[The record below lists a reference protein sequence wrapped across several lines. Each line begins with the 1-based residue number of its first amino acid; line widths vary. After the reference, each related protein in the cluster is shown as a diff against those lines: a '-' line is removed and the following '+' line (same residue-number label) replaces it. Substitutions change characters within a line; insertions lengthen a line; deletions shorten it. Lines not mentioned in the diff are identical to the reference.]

1 MPSLSSQSEC
11 TKTVSTGLIYA
22 YLIVLFKTYSTVQY
36 STVQCS
42 AVQCSAVQCSAVQ
55 YSTVDQCKQ
64 YSHIK
69 QYSRI
74 YFCEIEM
81 TKILVKFCT
90 IKSKS
95 C

>member
-36 STVQCS
+36 S